1 MTIKL
6 LLLKSG
12 EDIISDIQEMVVGE
26 DEERRVVGYLL
37 SKPCIIKIRDSQ
49 VLTEE
54 TEVTQKSAFQV
65 SLYPWMPLSADTT
78 IPVPADW
85 VVTIVEPKD
94 KLKEII
100 DLFETNED
108 TIDINAVDENGKSA
122 LMYAFTFSYYKA
134 YNGIR
139 AACWSCDN
147 NIYSDYTYNYKDN
160 HNYCSC
166 KYLPVNIHSG
176 HHNGIIEY
184 LIQNGAMLNEDHTEY
199 ETFKSIQKK
208 FTTKPAKH

>member
-1 MTIKL
+1 MSIKL

-26 DEERRVVGYLL
+26 DEERRVIGYLL

-65 SLYPWMPLSADTT
+65 SLYPWMPLSADKI

-94 KLKEII
+94 KLKEMYV
-100 DLFETNED
+100 ED
-108 TIDINAVDENGKSA
+108 VLSHGQENNQSA
-122 LMYAFTFSYYKA
+122 STTEQSD
-134 YNGIR
+134 
-139 AACWSCDN
+139 SN
-147 NIYSDYTYNYKDN
+147 NSD
-160 HNYCSC
+160 
-166 KYLPVNIHSG
+166 
-176 HHNGIIEY
+176 
-184 LIQNGAMLNEDHTEY
+184 
-199 ETFKSIQKK
+199 
-208 FTTKPAKH
+208 